1 MSSQYDNELL
11 SHMLEFEKQQQ
22 EQEERR
28 RQEEA
33 EEERRMNE
41 LAKEY
46 EERQRQQQEEER
58 RLLEERQ
65 YREQQEREEERL
77 RIEWHL
83 EDERRR
89 REEEEQIRLSQSQ
102 FDSSRTSTQDNASYG
117 WSTQNTYRQDHL
129 SQYSYNFGSSQ
140 FTEDNSTICLGSSLD
155 NTWSA
160 YDNTQ

>member
-1 MSSQYDNELL
+1 MSSQYSQNDNELL
-11 SHMLEFEKQQQ
+11 SHMIEFEREQR

-41 LAKEY
+41 LAREY
-46 EERQRQQQEEER
+46 EERKEEER